1 MLTVVAPASMAALP
15 PPRRGSRARCAPR
28 PRRRTRRRP
37 RTSRAPAARPRRHR
51 RMISSLAIL
60 SLNSRWIG
68 AGGQKTWHAPAGRVL
83 ERLPARR
90 RCPPCC
96 SASQA
101 GDDAAPRPARLTPWT
116 ASKSPGE
123 ATGKPASMTSTP
135 RSRSARA
142 TSSFSSRFI
151 DAPGDCSPSR
161 SVVSK
166 MMMRSDPAWLTL
178 GSPLVTAAGCGCW
191 FPGCFDMSGPRAP
204 GVGPKRVARL
214 SRATS
219 SAGWAE
225 EVAAQ
230 RHPGRD
236 TSPAGLR
243 SRRVLHAGVIE
254 PATIVPGAPGGQ
266 GSQAPPPHKAV

>member
-1 MLTVVAPASMAALP
+1 MVAPASMARSTTSTRKSSSVRAESSAENSTSSN
-15 PPRRGSRARCAPR
+15 RSRAIFTPSTA
-28 PRRRTRRRP
+28 
-37 RTSRAPAARPRRHR
+37 R

-60 SLNSRWIG
+60 SLKSRWMG
-68 AGGQKTWHAPAGRVL
+68 LVARKTWQ
-83 ERLPARR
+83 RR
-90 RCPPCC
+90 WGASL
-96 SASQA
+96 SASQE
-101 GDDAAPRPARLTPWT
+101 AAMSPLLQRERLAMMGPSTWRLTPWM
-116 ASKSPGE
+116 ASRSPGE
-123 ATGKPASMTSTP
+123 AAAKPASITSTP

-142 TSSFSSRFI
+142 TWSFCSRFI

-166 MMMRSDPAWLTL
+166 MMMRSAPAWLTL
-178 GSPLVTAAGCGCW
+178 CSPLVTAAGCGCW
-191 FPGCFDMSGPRAP
+191 LPGCFGMGGPRAP

-243 SRRVLHAGVIE
+243 SRRMLHAGVIE
-254 PATIVPGAPGGQ
+254 PAKIVPGAPGGQ
-266 GSQAPPPHKAV
+266 GWQPPPPHKAV